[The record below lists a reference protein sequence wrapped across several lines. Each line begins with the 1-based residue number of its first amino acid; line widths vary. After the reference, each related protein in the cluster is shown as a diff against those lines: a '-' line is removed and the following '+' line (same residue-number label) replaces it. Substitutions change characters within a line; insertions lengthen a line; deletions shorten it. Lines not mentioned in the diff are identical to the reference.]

1 MIGTSTKRPEL
12 QGLRAVAVL
21 AVLIFHFNADWLPG
35 GYLGVDAFFVLSG
48 FLMAVILSRPEFQS
62 VKDIRSF
69 YKRRLKRVVPAAF
82 FVAVLSIPLAFYILL
97 PFEMRDYSASLVG
110 IVTGTMNIM
119 VANKIGYFTPLA
131 EAQPLLHFWS
141 LMVELHFYFLIPVV
155 FLIFKVPKARLIAVS
170 LLFLISLGYAQYR
183 SLYAVNDAYYLL
195 ASRAW
200 EFLAGVIAYLL
211 MSSRILSYKRWYVDI
226 GLIIVGLYFA
236 FFNSSYQ
243 HPSIS
248 TLPFITGLM
257 PLLIFGSQF
266 KGTIKDVLASE
277 PAVYLGNISFS
288 FYLWHNLFI
297 VGLSAFYPQT
307 QLQDFLFVFLAT
319 LVFSHLTFTY
329 IEQPFLA
336 NKISFKATKR
346 PLALV
351 ITVLIACLL
360 LVGLTGFKTKGFPD
374 FWKSHSSEQSVKA
387 YELYMLGQKYAKP
400 LEEASCVKSI
410 SSLDALK
417 KVDLDACEM
426 QFGKGVL
433 VIGDSH
439 AIGVFRALLA
449 DLKDQK
455 NAFLIGLN
463 KGSCKVYSDRPDCFF
478 NQLRMDA
485 SPITKNFKKVIY
497 AQRDFDLS
505 KSNVASD
512 FLSNLANSSKV
523 FWLGPR
529 FEPAL
534 EAKEFVSSGC
544 DAEFKFGS
552 AKLSDL
558 KNKNDQLKIQG
569 INKPFSFVHA
579 EQYDLAIYGDCSSL
593 YWRDSNH
600 WTQQGVEYSAIK
612 LKSLISGN

>member
-170 LLFLISLGYAQYR
+170 LLFLISLVYAQYR

-211 MSSRILSYKRWYVDI
+211 MSSQMLPYKRWYVDL

-257 PLLIFGSQF
+257 PLLIFGNQF
-266 KGTIKDVLASE
+266 KSKIKNVLASE

-400 LEEASCVKSI
+400 LEEARCVKSV

-417 KVDLDACEM
+417 KVDLDSCEK

-439 AIGVFRALLA
+439 AIGVFRALLV
-449 DLKDQK
+449 DVKDQK

-478 NQLRMDA
+478 NQLRIDV
-485 SPITKNFKKVIY
+485 SLITKNFKKVIY
-497 AQRDFDLS
+497 VQRDFDLS

-512 FLSNLANSSKV
+512 FLSNLAKTSVV

-529 FEPAL
+529 FEPAF

-544 DAEFKFGS
+544 DAKFKFSS

-558 KNKNDQLKIQG
+558 KKKNDQLKIQG
-569 INKPFSFVHA
+569 MDKPYSFIHA
-579 EQYDLAIYGDCSSL
+579 EQYDLAVYGDCSSL
-593 YWRDSNH
+593 FWRDSNH

-612 LKSLISGN
+612 LKPLISGN

>member
-1 MIGTSTKRPEL
+1 
-12 QGLRAVAVL
+12 
-21 AVLIFHFNADWLPG
+21 
-35 GYLGVDAFFVLSG
+35 
-48 FLMAVILSRPEFQS
+48 
-62 VKDIRSF
+62 
-69 YKRRLKRVVPAAF
+69 
-82 FVAVLSIPLAFYILL
+82 
-97 PFEMRDYSASLVG
+97 
-110 IVTGTMNIM
+110 
-119 VANKIGYFTPLA
+119 
-131 EAQPLLHFWS
+131 
-141 LMVELHFYFLIPVV
+141 
-155 FLIFKVPKARLIAVS
+155 
-170 LLFLISLGYAQYR
+170 
-183 SLYAVNDAYYLL
+183 
-195 ASRAW
+195 
-200 EFLAGVIAYLL
+200 
-211 MSSRILSYKRWYVDI
+211 
-226 GLIIVGLYFA
+226 
-236 FFNSSYQ
+236 
-243 HPSIS
+243 
-248 TLPFITGLM
+248 
-257 PLLIFGSQF
+257 
-266 KGTIKDVLASE
+266 
-277 PAVYLGNISFS
+277 
-288 FYLWHNLFI
+288 
-297 VGLSAFYPQT
+297 
-307 QLQDFLFVFLAT
+307 
-319 LVFSHLTFTY
+319 VFSHLTFKY

-336 NKISFKATKR
+336 NKISFKSTKR
-346 PLALV
+346 SLALV

-360 LVGLTGFKTKGFPD
+360 LVGLIGFKSKGFPD

-497 AQRDFDLS
+497 VQRDFDLT
-505 KSNVASD
+505 KLNVASN
-512 FLSNLANSSKV
+512 FLSQLAKTSKV

-529 FEPAL
+529 FEPAI
-534 EAKEFVSSGC
+534 EAKGFVSSGC
-544 DAEFKFGS
+544 DAEFKFGL

-600 WTQQGVEYSAIK
+600 WTQQGVEYSSIK
-612 LKSLISGN
+612 LKPLISGN

>member
-1 MIGTSTKRPEL
+1 LIGTSTKRPEL

-400 LEEASCVKSI
+400 LEEARCVKSV
-410 SSLDALK
+410 STLDSLK
-417 KVDLDACEM
+417 KVDLDACEK
-426 QFGKGVL
+426 QFGEGVL

-449 DLKDQK
+449 GLKDQK
-455 NAFLIGLN
+455 NSFLIGVN
-463 KGSCKVYSDRPDCFF
+463 KGSCKAYSDRPDCFF
-478 NQLRMDA
+478 NQLRMD
-485 SPITKNFKKVIY
+485 SSSITKNFKKVIY
-497 AQRDFDLS
+497 VQRDFDLS
-505 KSNVASD
+505 KSNVAFN
-512 FLSNLANSSKV
+512 FLSDLAKTAQV

-529 FEPAL
+529 FEPAI

-544 DAEFKFGS
+544 DAEFKFSS
-552 AKLSDL
+552 AKLGDL
-558 KNKNDQLKIQG
+558 KMINDKLESESR
-569 INKPFSFVHA
+569 NKPLNFIHA
-579 EQYDLAIYGDCSSL
+579 EKYDLGVYGDCASL

-600 WTQQGVEYSAIK
+600 WTQQGVEHSAIK
-612 LKSLISGN
+612 LKPLISGN

>member
-1 MIGTSTKRPEL
+1 MGSSVKRPEL

-21 AVLIFHFNADWLPG
+21 AVLIFHFNPNWLPG

-48 FLMAVILSRPEFQS
+48 FLMAVILSRPDFQS
-62 VKDIRSF
+62 LKDIRLF
-69 YKRRLKRVVPAAF
+69 YKRRLKRVAPAAF

-141 LMVELHFYFLIPVV
+141 LMVELHFYFLIPIV
-155 FLIFKVPKARLIAVS
+155 FLIFKVPMVRLIAVS
-170 LLFLISLGYAQYR
+170 LLFMISLGYAQYR
-183 SLYAVNDAYYLL
+183 SLIAVNDAYYLL

-200 EFLAGVIAYLL
+200 EFLAGVVAYLL
-211 MSSRILSYKRWYVDI
+211 ISSQILFYKRWYVDL
-226 GLIIVGLYFA
+226 GLILVGLYFA
-236 FFNSSYQ
+236 FFNPSYQ

-248 TLPFITGLM
+248 TLPFIIGLM
-257 PLLIFGSQF
+257 PLLIFGNQF
-266 KGTIKDVLASE
+266 KGAIKDVLVSK

-297 VGLSAFYPQT
+297 VGLIASYPQMG
-307 QLQDFLFVFLAT
+307 LQGFVFILLAT

-329 IEQPFLA
+329 IEQPFLV
-336 NKISFKATKR
+336 NKISFKSTKR

-351 ITVLIACLL
+351 VVFLIACLL
-360 LVGLTGFKTKGFPD
+360 LVGLTGFKFKGFPD

-400 LEEASCVKSI
+400 LEEASCVKSV

-417 KVDLDACEM
+417 KVNLDACEM

-512 FLSNLANSSKV
+512 FLSNLANSSNV

-544 DAEFKFGS
+544 DAEFKFDS

-558 KNKNDQLKIQG
+558 KNKNDQLEIQG
-569 INKPFSFVHA
+569 INKPYSFIHA

-612 LKSLISGN
+612 LKPLISGD